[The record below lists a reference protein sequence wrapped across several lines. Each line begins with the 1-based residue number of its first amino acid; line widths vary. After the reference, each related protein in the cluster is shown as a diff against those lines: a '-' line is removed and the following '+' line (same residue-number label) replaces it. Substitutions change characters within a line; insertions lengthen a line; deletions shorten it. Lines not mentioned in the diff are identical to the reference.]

1 MTPNLAGRVMETSK
15 KAVGLVSSFCLLA
28 LAACS
33 GGGGGSGA
41 ALNTGTGS
49 TSGNTT
55 GNTSG
60 NTSGNTT
67 TTPTVSIGAPDHPNV
82 AIQGSPTFNFTTNLP
97 PSGTVF
103 GLVGPAVKASST
115 TVEAAGTGN
124 SGTVTFRGMA
134 SGTVP
139 LFDVSIPAIGLTATN
154 VHADGTPTTLADGSK
169 VVLTISV
176 LNYTAAGAWAYTP
189 ASGGIAYLG
198 TAATGSGTPLANVPT
213 SGSAT
218 YTGSGTKGG
227 VAGAYFVPSGT
238 GGISGGSLA
247 GDIAITA
254 NFTSGGVTGTLSNMM
269 ATPATGGA
277 ATPWNSV
284 SISANIS
291 RAATNASFD
300 GSTSTSGAPAGAG
313 AAGFSS
319 AATGYALGGF
329 FGPNADEVGGT
340 WSLTDPGA
348 TGGGKTA
355 FGAFAG
361 ATTSSGSTGS
371 SGGTSGSTSGVSIT
385 APGLG
390 LATFSGT
397 SLGTNFTTNLPPVG
411 SALPLGGSTVIT
423 TPTSVASFTAGQIT
437 ATWRG
442 TVTSG
447 GLTWPVIDLS
457 IPSLSLNATNLQGD
471 GTTLTLADGGKVNAK
486 FNGLTYTL
494 LGGWSYTPA
503 NGNTSYIG
511 HVVTGY
517 GTAPA
522 SVPTSGNATYTGT
535 GGVVGAYFV
544 PSGTTAIQAGTVN
557 GDVTLNVNFASN
569 TTNGSFT
576 NMTATPIG
584 GTPTPWNTITLTN
597 QSMTR
602 GTSAVTFES
611 SASTTANTGAAGFS
625 AAATGAAH
633 GTFYGPT
640 AQEVG
645 GTWFL
650 NETAGGGKT
659 AFGTFGA
666 KQ

>member
-1 MTPNLAGRVMETSK
+1 
-15 KAVGLVSSFCLLA
+15 LA

-33 GGGGGSGA
+33 GGGGGGA
-41 ALNTGTGS
+41 PLNTGGN
-49 TSGNTT
+49 TSGNTP
-55 GNTSG
+55 G

-67 TTPTVSIGAPDHPNV
+67 PTPTVSIGAPDHPNV
-82 AIQGSPTFNFTTNLP
+82 AIQGSPVFNFTTNLP

-103 GLVGPAVKASST
+103 GLIGPAVKASST
-115 TVEAAGTGN
+115 TVEAAGTGTN
-124 SGTVTFRGMA
+124 GTVTFRGMT

-139 LFDVSIPAIGLTATN
+139 VFDVSIPAIGLTATN
-154 VHADGTPTTLADGSK
+154 VRADGTAAVLADGSK

-176 LNYTAAGAWAYTP
+176 LNYTVAGAWAYTP

-218 YTGSGTKGG
+218 YTGSGAKGG

-254 NFTSGGVTGTLSNMM
+254 NFTSGAVTGTLSNMT
-269 ATPATGGA
+269 ATPAIGGA

-284 SISANIS
+284 SLSANVS

-319 AATGYALGGF
+319 AATGYAVGGF

-340 WSLTDPGA
+340 WSLTEPGA
-348 TGGGKTA
+348 AGGGKTA
-355 FGAFAG
+355 FGAFG
-361 ATTSSGSTGS
+361 ATSTGCSGCSNSGGTS
-371 SGGTSGSTSGVSIT
+371 SGGTTSGVSIT

-397 SLGTNFTTNLPPVG
+397 NLGTNFTNNLPPAG

-423 TPTSVASFTAGQIT
+423 TPTSVASFSAGQIT

-471 GTTLTLADGGKVNAK
+471 GTILTLADGGKVNAK
-486 FNGLTYTL
+486 FSGLTYTL
-494 LGGWSYTPA
+494 LGGWSYKPA

-511 HVVTGY
+511 QVVTGY

-522 SVPTSGNATYTGT
+522 SVPTSGSATYTGT

-544 PSGTTAIQAGTVN
+544 PSGTTAIQAGTLN
-557 GDVTLNVNFASN
+557 GDVTLNVSFANN
-569 TTNGSFT
+569 TASGSFT
-576 NMTATPIG
+576 NMMATPVG
-584 GTPTPWNTITLTN
+584 GTATPWNTVTLTN

-602 GTSAVTFES
+602 GTSAVTFLS
-611 SASTTANTGAAGFS
+611 SASTTTNTGAAGFS
-625 AAATGAAH
+625 AAATGAAN

-650 NETAGGGKT
+650 NETAGGGKA

>member
-1 MTPNLAGRVMETSK
+1 MGRGMEASK
-15 KAVGLVSSFCLLA
+15 KALRLASSFCLLA

-33 GGGGGSGA
+33 GGGGGGGP
-41 ALNTGTGS
+41 ALNTGTNN

-55 GNTSG
+55 G

-67 TTPTVSIGAPDHPNV
+67 TTPTVSIGAPDNANV
-82 AIQGSPTFNFTTNLP
+82 AIASASFNFTTNLP
-97 PSGTVF
+97 PVGTVF
-103 GLVGPAVKASST
+103 GLFGPAVQATST
-115 TVEAAGTGN
+115 TVSAANKGTN
-124 SGTVTFRGMA
+124 GTVTFQGIVN
-134 SGTVP
+134 GVP
-139 LFDVSIPAIGLTATN
+139 MFDISVPAIGLSASN
-154 VHADGTPTTLADGSK
+154 VRADGTTSTLGDGSK
-169 VVLTISV
+169 VVLSITT
-176 LNYTAAGAWAYTP
+176 LNYTAAGAWGYTP
-189 ASGGIAYLG
+189 ASGGTAYLG
-198 TAATGSGTPLANVPT
+198 ATATGSGTPIANVPIA
-213 SGSAT
+213 GSAN
-218 YTGSGTKGG
+218 YTGTGTKGG

-238 GGISGGSLA
+238 GGISLGTVA
-247 GDIAITA
+247 GDVAISV
-254 NFTSGGVTGTLSNMM
+254 NFTSGAVTGTLSNMM

-284 SISANIS
+284 SLSGNVNRLAN
-291 RAATNASFD
+291 NASFT
-300 GSTSTSGAPAGAG
+300 GSASAGTAPAGAG
-313 AAGFSS
+313 TAGFAST
-319 AATGYALGGF
+319 ATGQLGGAF

-340 WSLTDPGA
+340 WTLTDPNAAGR
-348 TGGGKTA
+348 GKTA
-355 FGAFAG
+355 FGAFG
-361 ATTSSGSTGS
+361 ATSTGCS
-371 SGGTSGSTSGVSIT
+371 GCTTSGGSGTTSGVSIT

-390 LATFSGT
+390 VATFSGT
-397 SLGTNFTTNLPPVG
+397 SLGTNFTNNLPPAG

-471 GTTLTLADGGKVNAK
+471 GTVLTLADGGKVNAK
-486 FNGLTYTL
+486 FSGLTYTL

-503 NGNTSYIG
+503 NGNTSYVG

-544 PSGTTAIQAGTVN
+544 PSGTTAIQGGTLH
-557 GDVTLNVNFASN
+557 GDATLNVNFASN
-569 TTNGSFT
+569 TANGSFT
-576 NMTATPIG
+576 NMTATPLG
-584 GTPTPWNTITLTN
+584 GTATPWNTVTLTN

-602 GTSAVTFES
+602 AASGVTFLS
-611 SASTTANTGAAGFS
+611 TASTTANTGPAGFS
-625 AAATGAAH
+625 AAAAGAAN
-633 GTFYGPT
+633 GAFYGPT

-650 NETAGGGKT
+650 NETTGGGKT